1 MDGPPKQFPFLTQKG
16 QHTDGADMLETSTPD
31 IILDEQIA
39 DDDDRPRKNR
49 RFVQI
54 YAVFQV

>member
-49 RFVQI
+49 KLVQI
-54 YAVFQV
+54 